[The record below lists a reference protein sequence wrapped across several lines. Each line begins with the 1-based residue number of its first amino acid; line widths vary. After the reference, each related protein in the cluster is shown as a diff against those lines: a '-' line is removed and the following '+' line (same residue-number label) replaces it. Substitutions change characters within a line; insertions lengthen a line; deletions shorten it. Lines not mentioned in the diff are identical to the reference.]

1 MTTALLPPYPPTGVA
16 PTYDC
21 IEDLIDAIWDA
32 TMDLEQ
38 KFYQTNDEVYIK
50 KFRMNI
56 LIIQYWDDIHLK
68 IMEEE
73 QR

>member
-1 MTTALLPPYPPTGVA
+1 MTTTLLPPSCPTGVGPA
-16 PTYDC
+16 YDC
-21 IEDLIDAIWDA
+21 IEDLMDAVWDA

-38 KFYQTNDEVYIK
+38 KFYETNDEVYIK

-73 QR
+73 QK